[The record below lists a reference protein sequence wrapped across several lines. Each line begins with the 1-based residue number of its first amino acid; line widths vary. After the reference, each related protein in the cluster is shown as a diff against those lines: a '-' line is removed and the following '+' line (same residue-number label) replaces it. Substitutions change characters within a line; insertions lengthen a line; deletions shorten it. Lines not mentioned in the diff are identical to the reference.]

1 MELFALVINHDGDG
15 EVVILSIHATRAD
28 AVEEIYCF
36 CLENWDWDD
45 LPDPEEMSKE
55 EAIDMWFEHQGAYSY
70 YYKKCKVNNFPKPL
84 KKDNPDTFLSP
95 RQVNVIHHALSVAAF
110 NEVGAAVGIPEDQVD
125 VEITALLKEFPEVEE

>member
-1 MELFALVINHDGDG
+1 MELFALAINHDEDG

-28 AVEEIYCF
+28 VVEEIYCF
-36 CLENWDWDD
+36 CLENWDRDD

-95 RQVNVIHHALSVAAF
+95 RQVNVIHHALDTAEFGVI
-110 NEVGAAVGIPEDQVD
+110 GAALGIEAHEAD
-125 VEITALLKEFPEVEE
+125 VEITALIKEFPKVEE